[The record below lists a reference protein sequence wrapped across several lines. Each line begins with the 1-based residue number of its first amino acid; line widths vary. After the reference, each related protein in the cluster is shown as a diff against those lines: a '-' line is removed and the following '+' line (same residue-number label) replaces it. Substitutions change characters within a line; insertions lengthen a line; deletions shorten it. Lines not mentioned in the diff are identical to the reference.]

1 MINSVINNFMNTTC
15 MNQCMFAQRFY
26 QEKVDTR
33 EGGYHCVNIDGPVK
47 ILERIYLMSPKTI

>member
-1 MINSVINNFMNTTC
+1 MNTTC